1 MCQASTDRA
10 AISNLV
16 MGHVA
21 DRRLQQWMALR
32 QSLVRLDVA
41 PAHPGAQAHSVV
53 VDLDLVETGQF
64 AHINEQRRS
73 GETKRQ
79 NRQQT
84 LAAGDQLRVAV
95 VQPEQPDRL
104 GKRIRTSIF
113 EWRRFHAGGGVPTR
127 P

>member
-10 AISNLV
+10 AISILV
-16 MGHVA
+16 MGDVA

-32 QSLVRLDVA
+32 QSPVRLDVA

-79 NRQQT
+79 NRQQ
-84 LAAGDQLRVAV
+84 LWPPAISFASPLYNPSNLIASASVSGQAY
-95 VQPEQPDRL
+95 
-104 GKRIRTSIF
+104 SN
-113 EWRRFHAGGGVPTR
+113 GGAFMRGVPTR